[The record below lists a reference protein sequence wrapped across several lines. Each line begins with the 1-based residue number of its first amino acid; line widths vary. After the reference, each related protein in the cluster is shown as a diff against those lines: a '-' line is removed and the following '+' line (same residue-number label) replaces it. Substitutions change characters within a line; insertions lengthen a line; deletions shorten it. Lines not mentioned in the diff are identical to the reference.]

1 MITRRERKQQT
12 KQRLWGAAIALAV
25 LVIGF
30 FGLHFGG
37 HGRDAVPVSAAL
49 PGAES
54 RIQSYM
60 PKWRDVL
67 SLGIPGLNRADEQPG
82 PVKVQPVTSAQSLLR
97 NMVIWLTGIDIK
109 DPRSLLQAEIPFSS
123 LFQPASPAINAL
135 TLPNFP
141 KFDWK
146 SMTSPGKPLVGIY
159 HTHTS
164 ESFIPWSGVTHR
176 PAGQRG
182 DVGDIVEVGDAL
194 VKRLAQYNIG
204 AVQSRAIHDSP
215 SFMKA
220 YGPSEITAQKMLAD
234 NPSLQMLFDIH
245 RDAGKK
251 EDFTV
256 MINGLPAARL
266 SIVVAMGQQDLVQ
279 PHWQQNHAFAKLIDS
294 KLNQHFPGISAGIK
308 LEDWR
313 YNQHLH
319 PRALLIEV
327 GCQENT
333 KEEVIRSIE
342 LFGDVIAE
350 IFAES

>member
-12 KQRLWGAAIALAV
+12 KQRIWGTVIVLIVLAIGL
-25 LVIGF
+25 I
-30 FGLHFGG
+30 GLHFGG
-37 HGRDAVPVSAAL
+37 YGYAVPVSAAL
-49 PGAES
+49 PEAEPQ
-54 RIQSYM
+54 IQEYI

-67 SLGIPGLNRADEQPG
+67 SLGIPGLNTASEQPSS
-82 PVKVQPVTSAQSLLR
+82 VKVQPVMSAQSLLR
-97 NMVIWLTGIDIK
+97 SMVILMAGIDIK
-109 DPRSLLQAEIPFSS
+109 DLRTLLQAEIPFIS
-123 LFQPASPAINAL
+123 LFQPPSPAINAL
-135 TLPNFP
+135 NLPNFP

-146 SMTSPGKPLVGIY
+146 SVTPAGKPLVGIY

-194 VKRLAQYNIG
+194 GKRLAQYGVG
-204 AVQSRAIHDSP
+204 AVQSKAIHDSP

-220 YGPSEITAQKMLAD
+220 YGPSEITAKKMLAD
-234 NPSLQMLFDIH
+234 NPSLQMIFDIH

-251 EDFTV
+251 ENFTV
-256 MINGLPAARL
+256 MVNGQPAAKIG
-266 SIVVAMGQQDLVQ
+266 IVVAMGQQDLVQ
-279 PHWQQNHAFAKLIDS
+279 PHWQQNHAFAKLIES